1 LYGRPVSGV
10 GTDINVELDVAGRA
24 QVRFCIVSSVCLWL
38 RTGQVV
44 LRTVGSKL
52 VLEADIKG
60 SIGVGGKSH
69 SRLPNEVF
77 RLAIFIPY
85 CVPDLKFRTASAT

>member
-1 LYGRPVSGV
+1 MH
-10 GTDINVELDVAGRA
+10 
-24 QVRFCIVSSVCLWL
+24 
-38 RTGQVV
+38 
-44 LRTVGSKL
+44 TVGSKL

-60 SIGVGGKSH
+60 GIGVGGKSH

-85 CVPDLKFRTASAT
+85 CVPDLKFRTASAP